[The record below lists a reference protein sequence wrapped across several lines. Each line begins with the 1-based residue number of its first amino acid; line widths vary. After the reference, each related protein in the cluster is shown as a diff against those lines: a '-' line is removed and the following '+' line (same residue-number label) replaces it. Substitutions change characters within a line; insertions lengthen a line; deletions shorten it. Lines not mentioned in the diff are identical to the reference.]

1 MKIPELL
8 CPAGSMEALKT
19 ALHFGA
25 DAVYGGMKR
34 FGLRAFAG
42 NFDEEQLKEAVALC
56 HAAGKKFYLTM
67 NVFPFDDQMDAFVE
81 TARIAHEIGVDA
93 AIVSDIGA
101 VVTLR
106 EQVPGL
112 ALHVSTQAST
122 VNTAAVKHYQALG
135 CERVI
140 LARETSIERIG
151 SMIAKLNGVE
161 VRQSLT
167 SDSDCGQSPSE
178 AGGRIQRTPA
188 GMEIET
194 FVHGAACMAYS
205 GRCLL
210 SAAMVGR
217 SGNQGECA
225 QPCRWQYHVV
235 EEKRPGEY
243 WPVCEDGNGTYIFS
257 AKDLCLMPV
266 LPQLIE
272 AGVASLKIEGRMK
285 TEYYVATV
293 TAAYRRALDLYA
305 QSPAAFAAELSALMS
320 ELSCASHRDSD
331 TGFALDKPQE
341 PGGAE
346 GFHQDR
352 EYIARAIADSRAGE
366 QARFLLKNRFHA
378 GDDLELLTPSGVK
391 DVRAV
396 PFLREKTGETVDT
409 LGIGGEIIAMQ
420 VEHDVCAG
428 DILRG
433 EVRNHRR

>member
-1 MKIPELL
+1 MKNEKKLPELL
-8 CPAGSMEALKT
+8 CPAGGMEALHA

-42 NFDEEQLKEAVALC
+42 NFDADQLREAVSLC
-56 HAAGKKFYLTM
+56 HAAGRKFYLTM
-67 NVFPFDDQMDAFVE
+67 NVFPFDDQMDDFVE
-81 TARIAHEIGVDA
+81 TARIAHAIGVDA
-93 AIVSDIGA
+93 AIVSDLGA
-101 VVTLR
+101 IVTLR
-106 EQVPGL
+106 EKVPGL

-122 VNTAAVKHYQALG
+122 VNTAAVRHYQRLG

-140 LARETSIERIG
+140 LARETSIDRVG
-151 SMIAKLNGVE
+151 RMVAQLDGV
-161 VRQSLT
+161 
-167 SDSDCGQSPSE
+167 
-178 AGGRIQRTPA
+178 
-188 GMEIET
+188 EIET
-194 FVHGAACMAYS
+194 FVHGASCMAYS

-210 SAAMVGR
+210 SAVLADR

-243 WPVCEDGNGTYIFS
+243 LPVCEDENGTYIFS

-266 LPQLIE
+266 LPRLID

-305 QSPAAFAAELSALMS
+305 QSPEAFRAALPELMAELA
-320 ELSCASHRDSD
+320 CASHRESD
-331 TGFALDKPQE
+331 TGFALGRPE
-341 PGGAE
+341 CPGGAE
-346 GFHQDR
+346 GFHQAR
-352 EYIARAIADSRAGE
+352 EYIARAVSAAQPGE
-366 QARFLLKNRFHA
+366 NARFLLKNRFHA
-378 GDDLELLTPSGVK
+378 GDALELLTPEGVK
-391 DVRAV
+391 PVIAV
-396 PFLREKTGETVDT
+396 PFLREKTGETLDT
-409 LGIGGEIIAMQ
+409 LGIGGEIIAMRT
-420 VEHDVCAG
+420 EHAVQPG

>member
-1 MKIPELL
+1 MRRIPELL
-8 CPAGSMEALKT
+8 CPAGSMDALKT

-25 DAVYGGMKR
+25 DAVYGGTKR

-42 NFDEEQLKEAVALC
+42 NFDEAQLREAVALC

-67 NVFPFDDQMDAFVE
+67 NVFPFDDQMGDFVE
-81 TARIAHEIGVDA
+81 AARIANDIGVDA

-106 EQVPGL
+106 EKVPGL

-122 VNTAAVKHYQALG
+122 VNTAAVKHYQSLG

-140 LARETSIERIG
+140 LARETSIERMRN
-151 SMIAKLNGVE
+151 MISQLDGV
-161 VRQSLT
+161 
-167 SDSDCGQSPSE
+167 
-178 AGGRIQRTPA
+178 
-188 GMEIET
+188 EIET

-210 SAAMVGR
+210 SAALVGR

-243 WPVCEDGNGTYIFS
+243 LPVCEDDNGTYIFS

-305 QSPAAFAAELSALMS
+305 QSPAAFEAELPALMA
-320 ELSCASHRDSD
+320 ELACASHRDSD
-331 TGFALDKPQE
+331 TGFALDKPQH

-346 GFHQDR
+346 GFHQER

-366 QARFLLKNRFHA
+366 CARFLLKNRFHA
-378 GDDLELLTPSGVK
+378 GDDLELLTPGGVK
-391 DVRAV
+391 PVRAV
-396 PFLREKTGETVDT
+396 SFLREKTGEMVDT
-409 LGIGGEIIAMQ
+409 LGVGGEIIAMR
-420 VEHDVCAG
+420 VECDVRTG
-428 DILRG
+428 DVLRG

>member
-1 MKIPELL
+1 MKKTPELL
-8 CPAGSMEALKT
+8 CPAGTMEALKT

-42 NFDEEQLKEAVALC
+42 NFDEAQLKEAVALC

-67 NVFPFDDQMDAFVE
+67 NVFPFDDQMDDFVE

-151 SMIAKLNGVE
+151 NMISNLKGV
-161 VRQSLT
+161 
-167 SDSDCGQSPSE
+167 
-178 AGGRIQRTPA
+178 
-188 GMEIET
+188 EIET

-243 WPVCEDGNGTYIFS
+243 WPVCEDDNGTYIFS

-305 QSPAAFAAELSALMS
+305 EDSTAFEAALPALMAELA
-320 ELSCASHRDSD
+320 CASHRDSD
-331 TGFALDKPQE
+331 TGFALDKPQQ

-346 GFHQDR
+346 GFHQER
-352 EYIARAIADSRAGE
+352 EYIARAVEDSRAGE
-366 QARFLLKNRFHA
+366 NARFLLKNRFHA
-378 GDDLELLTPSGVK
+378 GDDLELLTPDGVK
-391 DVRAV
+391 NVKAV
-396 PFLREKTGETVDT
+396 PFIREKTGEMVET
-409 LGIGGEIIAMQ
+409 LGVGGEIIAMQ
-420 VEHDVCAG
+420 VDCDVQAG

>member
-1 MKIPELL
+1 MKKLPELL
-8 CPAGSMEALKT
+8 CPAGTMEALKT

-42 NFDEEQLKEAVALC
+42 NFDEAQLREAVALC

-67 NVFPFDDQMDAFVE
+67 NVFPFDDQMDDFVE
-81 TARIAHEIGVDA
+81 TARIAHDIGVDA

-106 EQVPGL
+106 EMVPDL

-122 VNTAAVKHYQALG
+122 VNTAAVKHYQQLG

-151 SMIAKLNGVE
+151 KMIENLG
-161 VRQSLT
+161 
-167 SDSDCGQSPSE
+167 
-178 AGGRIQRTPA
+178 

-243 WPVCEDGNGTYIFS
+243 WPVCEDDNGTYIFS

-305 QSPAAFAAELSALMS
+305 KSPEIFEAELPALMA
-320 ELSCASHRDSD
+320 ELACASHRDSD
-331 TGFALDKPQE
+331 TGFALDKPQN

-366 QARFLLKNRFHA
+366 NARFLLKNRFHA
-378 GDDLELLTPSGVK
+378 EDVLELLTPSGVK
-391 DVRAV
+391 AVKAV
-396 PFLREKTGETVDT
+396 PFLREKTGEMVDT
-409 LGIGGEIIAMQ
+409 LGVGGEIIAMQ
-420 VEHDVCAG
+420 VDCDVSTG

>member
-1 MKIPELL
+1 MKKIPELL

-42 NFDEEQLKEAVALC
+42 NFDEEQLREAVALC

-67 NVFPFDDQMDAFVE
+67 NVFPFDDQMDDFVE
-81 TARIAHEIGVDA
+81 TARIAHAIGVDA

-106 EQVPGL
+106 EKVPEL

-122 VNTAAVKHYQALG
+122 VNTAAVKHYQQLG

-140 LARETSIERIG
+140 LARETSIARMKT
-151 SMIAKLNGVE
+151 MIAQLDGV
-161 VRQSLT
+161 
-167 SDSDCGQSPSE
+167 
-178 AGGRIQRTPA
+178 
-188 GMEIET
+188 EIET

-210 SAAMVGR
+210 SAALTGR

-243 WPVCEDGNGTYIFS
+243 LPVCEDDNGTYIFS

-305 QSPAAFAAELSALMS
+305 ESPASFETALPTLMAELA
-320 ELSCASHRDSD
+320 CASHRDSD
-331 TGFALDKPQE
+331 TGFALEKPQQ

-346 GFHQDR
+346 GFHQER

-366 QARFLLKNRFHA
+366 PARFLLKNRFHA
-378 GDDLELLTPSGVK
+378 GDTLELLTPEGVK
-391 DVRAV
+391 VVQAV

-409 LGIGGEIIAMQ
+409 LGVGGEVIAMQ
-420 VEHDVCAG
+420 VECDVRTG
-428 DILRG
+428 DLLRG

>member
-1 MKIPELL
+1 MKTKMGRRPPELL
-8 CPAGSMEALKT
+8 CPAGSMEALKA

-42 NFDEEQLKEAVALC
+42 NFDENQLKEAVDLC

-67 NVFPFDDQMDAFVE
+67 NVFPFDDQMDDFVE
-81 TARIAHEIGVDA
+81 TARIAHAIGVDA

-106 EQVPGL
+106 EQVPEL
-112 ALHVSTQAST
+112 PLHISTQAST

-140 LARETSIERIG
+140 LARETSIERMR
-151 SMIAKLNGVE
+151 SMISHLDGIE
-161 VRQSLT
+161 V
-167 SDSDCGQSPSE
+167 
-178 AGGRIQRTPA
+178 
-188 GMEIET
+188 ET

-243 WPVCEDGNGTYIFS
+243 WPVCEDDNGTYIFS

-266 LPQLIE
+266 LPQLVE
-272 AGVASLKIEGRMK
+272 TGVASLKIEGRMK

-305 QSPAAFAAELSALMS
+305 QSPDAFAAELPSLMA
-320 ELSCASHRDSD
+320 ELACASHRDSD
-331 TGFALDKPQE
+331 TGFALDKPQY

-346 GFHQDR
+346 GFHQER
-352 EYIARAIADSRAGE
+352 EYIARAVQCSKAGE
-366 QARFLLKNRFHA
+366 NARFLLKNRFHA
-378 GDDLELLTPSGVK
+378 GDDLELLTPDGVK
-391 DVRAV
+391 RVKAV
-396 PFLREKTGETVDT
+396 PFLREKTGEMVDT
-409 LGIGGEIIAMQ
+409 LGVGGEIIAMQ
-420 VEHDVCAG
+420 TDCDVCEG

>member
-1 MKIPELL
+1 MMNIPELL

-42 NFDEEQLKEAVALC
+42 NFDEAQLREAVALC
-56 HAAGKKFYLTM
+56 HAKGKKFYLTM
-67 NVFPFDDQMDAFVE
+67 NVFPFDDQMDDFVE

-106 EQVPGL
+106 EKVPGL

-122 VNTAAVKHYQALG
+122 VNSAAVKHYQQLG

-140 LARETSIERIG
+140 LARETSIERMR
-151 SMIAKLNGVE
+151 SMISNLDGV
-161 VRQSLT
+161 
-167 SDSDCGQSPSE
+167 
-178 AGGRIQRTPA
+178 
-188 GMEIET
+188 EIET

-243 WPVCEDGNGTYIFS
+243 WPVCEDDNGTYIFS

-266 LPQLIE
+266 LPKLIE

-305 QSPAAFAAELSALMS
+305 QSPDAFGAELPALMA
-320 ELSCASHRDSD
+320 ELTCASHRDSD
-331 TGFALDKPQE
+331 TGFALDKPQR

-346 GFHQDR
+346 GFHQER

-391 DVRAV
+391 AVKAV
-396 PFLREKTGETVDT
+396 PFLREKTGEIIDT
-409 LGIGGEIIAMQ
+409 LGVGGEIIAMQ
-420 VEHDVCAG
+420 VEHDVQMG

>member
-1 MKIPELL
+1 MKKVPELL
-8 CPAGSMEALKT
+8 CPAGTMESLRA

-42 NFDEEQLKEAVALC
+42 NFDEDQLREAVALC
-56 HAAGKKFYLTM
+56 HGAGKKFYLTM
-67 NVFPFDDQMDAFVE
+67 NVFPFDDQMDDFVE
-81 TARIAHEIGVDA
+81 TARIAQSIGVDA
-93 AIVSDIGA
+93 AIVSDLGA

-106 EQVPGL
+106 EKLPEL

-122 VNTAAVKHYQALG
+122 VNTAAVKHYQHLG

-140 LARETSIERIG
+140 LARETSIERMKT
-151 SMIAKLNGVE
+151 MISNL
-161 VRQSLT
+161 
-167 SDSDCGQSPSE
+167 D
-178 AGGRIQRTPA
+178 

-210 SAAMVGR
+210 SAALTGR
-217 SGNQGECA
+217 SGNQGACA

-243 WPVCEDGNGTYIFS
+243 LPVCEDDHGTYIFS

-266 LPQLIE
+266 LPRLID
-272 AGVASLKIEGRMK
+272 AGVSSLTIEGRMK

-293 TAAYRRALDLYA
+293 TAVYRRALDLYA
-305 QSPAAFAAELSALMS
+305 ESPAAFEAALPSLMAELA
-320 ELSCASHRDSD
+320 CASHRDSD
-331 TGFALDKPQE
+331 TGFALEAPQQ

-346 GFHQDR
+346 GFHQER
-352 EYIARAIADSRAGE
+352 EYIARAVADSRAAE
-366 QARFLLKNRFHA
+366 PARFLLKNRFYA
-378 GDDLELLTPSGVK
+378 GDALELLTPEGVK
-391 DVRAV
+391 PVKAV
-396 PFLREKTGETVDT
+396 PFLREKTGETVET
-409 LGIGGEIIAMQ
+409 LGVGGEIIAMQ
-420 VEHDVCAG
+420 VGWDVRSG
-428 DILRG
+428 DLLRG

>member
-42 NFDEEQLKEAVALC
+42 NFDEAQLREAVALC
-56 HAAGKKFYLTM
+56 HAKGKKFYLTM
-67 NVFPFDDQMDAFVE
+67 NVFPFDDQMDDFVE

-106 EQVPGL
+106 EAVPGL

-122 VNTAAVKHYQALG
+122 VNSAAVKHYQQLG

-140 LARETSIERIG
+140 LARETSMERIR
-151 SMIAKLNGVE
+151 SMISNLDGV
-161 VRQSLT
+161 
-167 SDSDCGQSPSE
+167 
-178 AGGRIQRTPA
+178 
-188 GMEIET
+188 EIET

-243 WPVCEDGNGTYIFS
+243 WPVCEDDNGTYIFS

-293 TAAYRRALDLYA
+293 TAPYRRALDLYA
-305 QSPAAFAAELSALMS
+305 QSPDAFGAELPALMA
-320 ELSCASHRDSD
+320 ELACASHRDSD
-331 TGFALDKPQE
+331 TGFALDKPQS

-346 GFHQDR
+346 GFHQER

-366 QARFLLKNRFHA
+366 QARCLLKNRFHA

-391 DVRAV
+391 AVKAV
-396 PFLREKTGETVDT
+396 PFLREKTGEIIDT
-409 LGIGGEIIAMQ
+409 LGVGGEIIAMQ
-420 VEHDVCAG
+420 VEHDVQMG

>member
-1 MKIPELL
+1 MKKEMSRRLPELL
-8 CPAGSMEALKT
+8 CPAGTMEALKT

-42 NFDEEQLKEAVALC
+42 NFDEAQLKEAVDLC

-67 NVFPFDDQMDAFVE
+67 NVFPFDDQMDEFVE

-151 SMIAKLNGVE
+151 NMISNLEGV
-161 VRQSLT
+161 
-167 SDSDCGQSPSE
+167 
-178 AGGRIQRTPA
+178 
-188 GMEIET
+188 EIET

-243 WPVCEDGNGTYIFS
+243 WPVCEDDNGTYIFS

-266 LPQLIE
+266 LDKLIK

-305 QSPAAFAAELSALMS
+305 EDPAAFEAELPALMA
-320 ELSCASHRDSD
+320 ELACASHRDSD
-331 TGFALDKPQE
+331 TGFALDKPQN

-346 GFHQDR
+346 GFHQER
-352 EYIARAIADSRAGE
+352 EYIARAIGDSRAGE
-366 QARFLLKNRFHA
+366 RARFLLKNRFHA
-378 GDDLELLTPSGVK
+378 GDELELLTPDG
-391 DVRAV
+391 VRAV
-396 PFLREKTGETVDT
+396 KAVPFIREKTGEEVDT
-409 LGIGGEIIAMQ
+409 LGVGGEIIAMR
-420 VEHDVCAG
+420 VEHDVRAG